1 MNLSELGEFGLIR
14 RFAPHFAL
22 STGSGVIGIGDDC
35 AVIPQE
41 NGDSLLVTTDLLVE
55 DIHFLL
61 RKISPFDLGKKSL
74 AVNLSD
80 IAAMGGIPT
89 AAFLSIAL
97 PANIEVDWIDDF
109 FAGIQSLSRSTATP
123 LLGGD
128 TTRSPQRVIINVAVL
143 GKANP
148 QQIKYR
154 STAKVGDKICVTGF
168 LGDSGGGLQL
178 LLDDRNEAAD
188 SDGQALLRA
197 HCSPL
202 PHLAEGQWLARREA
216 VHAMMDVSDGIDSD
230 LQRIMEASRVG
241 ARVFLDKLPISDALQ
256 RTAMVQHWNAVELA
270 ATAGEDYCLLCTVE
284 EHDYPSLTAE
294 FSAAF
299 GRPLTCIG
307 EITDA
312 GTLIFEQ
319 NGITADFAGH
329 GWDHFR
335 ENPVSN

>member
-1 MNLSELGEFGLIR
+1 MKLSELGEFGLIR
-14 RFAPHFAL
+14 RFAPHFAYN
-22 STGSGVIGIGDDC
+22 SGSGVIGIGDDC

-55 DIHFLL
+55 DIHFLR
-61 RKISPFDLGKKSL
+61 RKIAPFDLGKKSL

-97 PANIEVDWIDDF
+97 PTNTDVEWIDDF
-109 FAGIQSLSRSTATP
+109 FAGIQSLSHVTATP

-128 TTRSPQRVIINVAVL
+128 TTRSPQRVIINMAVL

-148 QQIKYR
+148 RHIKYR
-154 STAKVGDKICVTGF
+154 STAKTGDKICVTGC
-168 LGDSGGGLQL
+168 LGDSGGGLRL
-178 LLDDRNEAAD
+178 LLENLDEAGD
-188 SDGQALLRA
+188 SDSQALLRA

-202 PHLAEGQWLARREA
+202 PHLAEGQWLARHDA

-230 LQRIMEASRVG
+230 LQRIMEASHVG
-241 ARVFLDKLPISDALQ
+241 ARVFLEKLPISDALQ
-256 RTAMVQHWNAVELA
+256 RTAAVHHWNAVEFA
-270 ATAGEDYCLLCTVE
+270 AIAGEDYCLLCTVE

-299 GRPLTCIG
+299 GRPLNCIG
-307 EITDA
+307 AITDT
-312 GTLIFEQ
+312 GTLIYKQ
-319 NGITADFAGH
+319 NGISADFSGH
-329 GWDHFR
+329 GWDHFK
-335 ENPVSN
+335 ENPAST